1 MNLDN
6 LGLALRHMTS
16 HSKLPNQSFL
26 AEFNYLKDWR
36 GLFDFWRRDLW
47 AGIAVGI
54 VALPLALGFAITTG
68 APASTGL
75 TTAIIAGFIA
85 ALFGGSNFQVSGPT
99 GAMTVVLVPIVS
111 KYGISALLPIGLG
124 AGALIIV
131 MALFRL
137 GRFIDSVPWSVMEGF
152 TLGIAV
158 IIALQQIPLIF
169 QVDKAEGSHT
179 LGVALD
185 TLKNAFQNQINTTSI
200 LIVILTLLVKWSWP
214 TIRRKMKVKAHIPAS
229 IIAVISL
236 TLVSELFSLDISRIG
251 ELPRNLEFNFN
262 LEFGDL
268 PISGLLYAI
277 LVVALLGAIES
288 LLSAR
293 VADGMAHKTIDHD
306 QQRHQPNKE
315 LLGQG
320 LATISSAIAG
330 GLPAT
335 GAIARTSVNVRSGA
349 RTRLAAM
356 IHAVFLLI
364 VVLLLAPLVS
374 YIPTA
379 VLAGVLLGTSL
390 RIASPRS
397 IKEALTTTRAE
408 ALVYLV
414 TALAVISIDLIWG
427 IVIGLVA
434 HRITSKT
441 RHRR

>member
-1 MNLDN
+1 MS
-6 LGLALRHMTS
+6 S
-16 HSKLPNQSFL
+16 HQRRSKASIL
-26 AEFNYLKDWR
+26 AEFNYATEWKT
-36 GLFDFWRRDLW
+36 LFRFWRSDLW
-47 AGIAVGI
+47 AGITVGV

-68 APASTGL
+68 APASAGL

-111 KYGISALLPIGLG
+111 KYGIDSLIPIGIG
-124 AGALIIV
+124 AGLLILV
-131 MALFRL
+131 MAFLRL

-169 QVDKAEGSHT
+169 EVGKAEGSHT
-179 LGVALD
+179 LGVAID
-185 TLKNAFQNQINTTSI
+185 TLNFALHQEIKVISI
-200 LIVILTLLVKWSWP
+200 ALVLSTLLVKWSWP
-214 TIRRKMKVKAHIPAS
+214 AIREKLGLKAHIPAS
-229 IIAVISL
+229 IIAVVFLTIISE
-236 TLVSELFSLDISRIG
+236 VLDLKVDRIG
-251 ELPRNLEFNFN
+251 NLPRNLEFKF
-262 LEFGDL
+262 EVSF
-268 PISGLLYAI
+268 SGLPMSGIVYAI
-277 LVVALLGAIES
+277 IVVALLGAIES

-293 VADGMAHKTIDHD
+293 VADGMARKTIDHE
-306 QQRHQPNKE
+306 QQKHQPNKE

-320 LATISSAIAG
+320 FATIASAFAG

-356 IHAVFLLI
+356 IHAAFLLL

-374 YIPTA
+374 IIPTA

-397 IKEALTTTRAE
+397 VKEALTTTKAE
-408 ALVYLV
+408 AVVYLI
-414 TALAVISIDLIWG
+414 TAVSVVAIDLIWG
-427 IVIGLVA
+427 IVIGLIAHKVA
-434 HRITSKT
+434 KK
-441 RHRR
+441 